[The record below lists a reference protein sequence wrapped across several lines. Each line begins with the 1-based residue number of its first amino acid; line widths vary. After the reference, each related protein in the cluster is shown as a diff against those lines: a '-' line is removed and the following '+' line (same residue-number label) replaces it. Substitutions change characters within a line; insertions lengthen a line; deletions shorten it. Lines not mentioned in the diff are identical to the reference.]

1 MFESIIERAPELAR
15 VEEAVMALQLEHG
28 EAQAKVA
35 GLASKAARAR
45 EDDLNREALALNRG
59 SKPPKPKEPELQEQ
73 LERAQRELEVLER
86 RLTLS
91 GSDRS
96 RYIQEHDEELMS
108 LLVEARAEEAE
119 RVSKGASEV
128 LADLLRYFKCEDDAR
143 ALGRLVPAPAAS
155 LENTG
160 APAPVTAV
168 WGARTTQNFAGG
180 PPRGNLE
187 GALRY
192 LAGLRPG
199 GESRPKAET
208 TIVGDS
214 SEETA

>member
-1 MFESIIERAPELAR
+1 MFESIIEKVPELAR
-15 VEEAVMALQLEHG
+15 VEEAVAALQREQG

-35 GLASKAARAR
+35 GLASKAAQAR

-59 SKPPKPKEPELQEQ
+59 SKPPKPKEPALQEQ

-86 RLTLS
+86 RLTLA

-96 RYIQEHDEELMS
+96 RYIQEHAEELMS
-108 LLVEARAEEAE
+108 MLAEAQAAEGASVAEGAE
-119 RVSKGASEV
+119 RA

-143 ALGRLVPAPAAS
+143 GMRRLIPAPGDPA
-155 LENTG
+155 LEENTG
-160 APAPVTAV
+160 EPQKSVTV
-168 WGARTTQNFAGG
+168 WGTLTTQNVTGG

-192 LAGLRPG
+192 LASLGSATTVV
-199 GESRPKAET
+199 GEDAEA
-208 TIVGDS
+208 S
-214 SEETA
+214 ANSEPAA